1 LSVIDSEWP
10 RGVVTRTAPAASE
23 YLANLGRNGFPA
35 TPTEPSTTD
44 GPDTTVEIG
53 THNPDASRIR
63 TGSEENS
70 VVNDPSGFTNV
81 TELSVSRPV
90 TSTRDP

>member
-1 LSVIDSEWP
+1 
-10 RGVVTRTAPAASE
+10 VVTLTAPAASE
-23 YLANLGRNGFPA
+23 FFANLGRNGFPV
-35 TPTEPSTTD
+35 TVTDPSAA
-44 GPDTTVEIG
+44 GADTLVEIG

-63 TGSEENS
+63 TGSVENS
-70 VVNDPSGFTNV
+70 VVNVPSGFANV